1 VPRFPVE
8 PEVNDEAASG
18 ERALEGG
25 SVGWPAGRRQHELD
39 RQLEQWAKP
48 RGDLVSCHAV
58 SEPLRRDLETS
69 AEVVPWLTRLPV
81 RVRSL
86 PVPQTRPQ
94 LAHGAMLRES
104 GYAATR

>member
-1 VPRFPVE
+1 M
-8 PEVNDEAASG
+8 NDEAASG
-18 ERALEGG
+18 ERALEG
-25 SVGWPAGRRQHELD
+25 SVGWPAVRRQHELD
-39 RQLEQWAKP
+39 LQLEQWAKP

-58 SEPLRRDLETS
+58 SEPLSRDLETS
-69 AEVVPWLTRLPV
+69 AEVDQRIAGLPV
-81 RVRSL
+81 RVRPL